1 MKNCILFGAGYF
13 GKNAYYK
20 LKHFYNILYYVDNN
34 EELQGKKLFD
44 IEIVSL
50 SQMVKSVN
58 TSETDIII
66 CSNAYV
72 DIAKQLRSL
81 SINDYY
87 VMLNDM
93 YYVDNNEELI
103 LKHLNADRKMWRE
116 IVEVAVSEYKK
127 RGISYIDM
135 LCNYK
140 TFGEYLDFTIDDIYK
155 NYEISFDAAGSPK
168 IKYGDIWVDNNP
180 VTIAEFAL
188 SYYSSYIK
196 GDKKYVNDFLTYA
209 ENLLGMQG
217 EDGACRYNY
226 SYKYYLNNKAYAPG
240 WVSGMAQGHALSVY
254 ARAYHLTNDIKW
266 VNAGDKCME
275 FMITPVEKGGV
286 MDTLYAIDSSLS
298 QYIIFEEYLS
308 TPATYTLNGFQYAIL
323 GLYDWSQIK
332 SDTKC
337 IAQSYF
343 DKSIETCKI
352 ILQFYDLDGF
362 TAYDLGYMTHKL
374 GFPHIGVRYH
384 KVHTAL
390 CHVLWQLTGDK
401 VFEDYFHKWA
411 DYVK

>member
-1 MKNCILFGAGYF
+1 MAH
-13 GKNAYYK
+13 A
-20 LKHFYNILYYVDNN
+20 
-34 EELQGKKLFD
+34 
-44 IEIVSL
+44 
-50 SQMVKSVN
+50 
-58 TSETDIII
+58 DIII
-66 CSNAYV
+66 
-72 DIAKQLRSL
+72 L
-81 SINDYY
+81 IN
-87 VMLNDM
+87 
-93 YYVDNNEELI
+93 
-103 LKHLNADRKMWRE
+103 
-116 IVEVAVSEYKK
+116 
-127 RGISYIDM
+127 
-135 LCNYK
+135 
-140 TFGEYLDFTIDDIYK
+140 
-155 NYEISFDAAGSPK
+155 
-168 IKYGDIWVDNNP
+168 
-180 VTIAEFAL
+180 
-188 SYYSSYIK
+188 
-196 GDKKYVNDFLTYA
+196 
-209 ENLLGMQG
+209 
-217 EDGACRYNY
+217 
-226 SYKYYLNNKAYAPG
+226 YYLNNKAYAPG

-390 CHVLWQLTGDK
+390 CYVLWQLTGDK